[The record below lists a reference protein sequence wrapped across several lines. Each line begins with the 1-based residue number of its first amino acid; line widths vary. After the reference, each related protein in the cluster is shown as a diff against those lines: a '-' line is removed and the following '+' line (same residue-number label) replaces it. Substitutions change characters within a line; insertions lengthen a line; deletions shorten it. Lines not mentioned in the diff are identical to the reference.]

1 MSQPENTQLTI
12 GEVKY
17 HFTAGLH
24 FDWLGF
30 SNFITYKKHIFLF
43 GRIQSSQTGN
53 HSYSDTCPTVSFL

>member
-30 SNFITYKKHIFLF
+30 SNFITYKNTFSCLVESNPVKLETT
-43 GRIQSSQTGN
+43 R
-53 HSYSDTCPTVSFL
+53 TVILAQQ